1 MHNVRSLEPN
11 RLARVVTLLA
21 LAAALIVGLLSMHAT
36 GPHGA
41 ASLQPAASHS
51 SHSATAA
58 HGMSE
63 STITEALAAPCEGA
77 CTGGEHDMAMAACIL
92 ALMVLL
98 LFVAPALLRQN
109 LLQLLLQVSPPKVRD
124 ATAAPTRPPSL
135 TVLSIS
141 RR

>member
-1 MHNVRSLEPN
+1 MRNIRSIVPN
-11 RLARVVTLLA
+11 RFARVVTLLA
-21 LAAALIVGLLSMHAT
+21 LTAALIVGLLTMHAT

-58 HGMSE
+58 PGTSE
-63 STITEALAAPCEGA
+63 STPVEALAAPCEGA
-77 CTGGEHDMAMAACIL
+77 CTGGEHEMAMAACIL
-92 ALMVLL
+92 ALLVLL
-98 LFVAPALLRQN
+98 LFVAPALLRHN
-109 LLQLLLQVSPPKVRD
+109 LLQLLLLVTPPTVRD
-124 ATAAPTRPPSL
+124 ETAAPARPPSL